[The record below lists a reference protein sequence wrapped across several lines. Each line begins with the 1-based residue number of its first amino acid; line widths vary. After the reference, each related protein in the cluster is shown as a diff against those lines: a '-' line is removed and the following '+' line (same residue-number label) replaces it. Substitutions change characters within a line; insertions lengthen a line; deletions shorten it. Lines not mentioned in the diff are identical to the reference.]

1 MKKSFCILTISL
13 GLILGITSFV
23 YGFGV
28 SPPFVNSTILTRGS
42 HFESTVYLSRGDP
55 LADSLAEVTIDA
67 PEIAGWITIKQGN
80 NFVMPKGEKLVPMTV
95 MIDVP
100 MNAEYKGYQGYI
112 RVRSLPMGGTQGGQM
127 STVGGVR
134 IDLGLAVTE
143 KGVAGYSLKT
153 VSVPT
158 FEEGNPFTFLAV
170 LINTGNVKIRPSKV
184 HVDIYDLNRTRI
196 LVSGDVSGDTMEY
209 IEPFQTKQIQGS
221 FPLELAIGEYWA
233 DFSFYKEDREELF
246 GKIDKIYFQIVP
258 KGTLNPLVEKKGLSG
273 SDYKLGLITILIV
286 LVILTWINRD
296 KIRKALKKK
305 K

>member
-55 LADSLAEVTIDA
+55 LADALAEVTIDA

-80 NFVMPKGEKLVPMTV
+80 NFIMPKGEKLVPMTV

-100 MNAEYKGYQGYI
+100 MSAEYKGYQGYI
-112 RVRSLPMGGTQGGQM
+112 RVRALPMGGTQGGQM

-143 KGVAGYSLKT
+143 KGVAAFRVKT

-158 FEEGNPFTFLAV
+158 LEEGKPFTFLMV
-170 LINTGNVKIRPSKV
+170 LENVGNVKISPSKV
-184 HVDIYDLNRTRI
+184 HTDIYDLNRTQV
-196 LVSGDVSGDTMEY
+196 LASGDVTEMDFV
-209 IEPFQTKQIQGS
+209 EPFQSKQISGS

-233 DFSFYKEDREELF
+233 DFTFYKEGEQNAKLE
-246 GKIDKIYFQIVP
+246 KIYFKIVP

-296 KIRKALKKK
+296 KIRRALKKK